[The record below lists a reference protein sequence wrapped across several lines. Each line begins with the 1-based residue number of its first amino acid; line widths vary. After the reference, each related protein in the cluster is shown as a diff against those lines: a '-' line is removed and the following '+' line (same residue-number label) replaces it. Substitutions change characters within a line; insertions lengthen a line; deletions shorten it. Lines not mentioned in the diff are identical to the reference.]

1 MTVVDASDPY
11 NLQEVAYYDTSD
23 STGGTFSGAWGA
35 YPWLPS
41 NNILVTDRQEGLH
54 ILSVDNIDFSVE
66 NLNAFLD
73 VQIYPNPSADEFI
86 IDLEN
91 VIWHSISVVDMNG
104 RLLESRINENRNTSI
119 LLGESWEP
127 GTYLVDIEDAMG
139 LRISYKL
146 IKE

>member
-1 MTVVDASDPY
+1 MY
-11 NLQEVAYYDTSD
+11 KRQ
-23 STGGTFSGAWGA
+23 
-35 YPWLPS
+35 
-41 NNILVTDRQEGLH
+41 ILVTDRQEGLH

-73 VQIYPNPSADEFI
+73 VQIYPNPSTDEFR

-91 VIWHSISVVDMNG
+91 VSWHSISVIDMNG
-104 RLLESRINENRNTSI
+104 RLLESHINENRKTSI
-119 LLGESWEP
+119 LLGENWLP